1 MTMANPGRHDDNV
14 WGPDMHQQ
22 EEQVQT
28 DRAAPSLPCQLDG
41 PFLITISAQTANC
54 LPDPITCLGPV
65 FKICAKVDFATGK
78 PCLLQEPISY
88 FSTVC

>member
-1 MTMANPGRHDDNV
+1 MTMTVANPGRHDDNV
-14 WGPDMHQQ
+14 WRPDMHQQ

-54 LPDPITCLGPV
+54 RLPARPNNLSG
-65 FKICAKVDFATGK
+65 AG
-78 PCLLQEPISY
+78 L
-88 FSTVC
+88 